1 MYASKLHIV
10 APGEIA
16 EAAAFVA
23 ANSEHTQQLKG
34 SDVVVK
40 CVSVINQV
48 IKVENE
54 NL

>member
-23 ANSEHTQQLKG
+23 ANSEHTHNNKKER
-34 SDVVVK
+34 DVVVK
-40 CVSVINQV
+40 CVSAS
-48 IKVENE
+48 IK
-54 NL
+54 